1 MKGSAIAEP
10 FCFVSEEV
18 IAFQPLFAGQYGFV
32 WFTHCSIVETS
43 HHNLLLYTIR
53 PRAAPRNGH
62 PAPQCKRLWIVS
74 HTFVVSPVEPPANG
88 KKH

>member
-1 MKGSAIAEP
+1 MKGSAMAEP

-18 IAFQPLFAGQYGFV
+18 ITFQPLFTGQFGCI
-32 WFTHCSIVETS
+32 WFTHSSIVETS

-53 PRAAPRNGH
+53 LEASPRNGH
-62 PAPQCKRLWIVS
+62 PAPLWKRLWIVS
-74 HTFVVSPVEPPANG
+74 QIFVVSPVEPPANG